1 LRSLVFLQ
9 QAKLRRDKLLVR
21 GSALAPWGTGP
32 AYSCIGVFIASWLL
46 GDRVGQASAVE
57 TLSSIVAKGRFPIC
71 TAHSTIYSGWLT
83 IEAGNPERGCQLI
96 REGLAAVDSFGARHF
111 HQFFLSLLADGQLR
125 SGNIDD
131 APATLDRAEA
141 LSRSGQKIV

>member
-1 LRSLVFLQ
+1 
-9 QAKLRRDKLLVR
+9 
-21 GSALAPWGTGP
+21 
-32 AYSCIGVFIASWLL
+32 
-46 GDRVGQASAVE
+46 VE
-57 TLSSIVAKGRFPIC
+57 TLSSIVAKGRFPIW

-96 REGLAAVDSFGARHF
+96 REGLAAVDSFGARYF

-131 APATLDRAEA
+131 ALATLDRAEA
-141 LSRSGQKIV
+141 LSRSGQKWCEAEVHRLV